1 MDFIVYFTVF
11 ITLCL
16 LFFLVLSSVSTRRDR
31 ARQRIREIQMRGNA
45 EHGPEG
51 DAESFSKRVIGPT
64 YQKFLEFLGKFTPN
78 SIVQNYRKTIIQAGL
93 EKEYTPLRIIGLQV
107 LLALVLGGVCILIVR
122 QNKSSSPALIVIFM
136 AIGLLLPI
144 SLIRSKA
151 NKRRKQIERSLPD
164 LLDLLYISVE
174 AGLGFDSALKKSA
187 QKMQGPLS
195 VEVLKALADINK
207 GRNRIEAF
215 KSIADRTEVDDVR
228 SFLMA
233 VIQSEKL
240 GSNVSTMLRTQ
251 SRVMRQKRQQRAEE
265 KAQRLPVLMLL
276 PLVFLMFPALFVV
289 LLGPAALN
297 LLKIF

>member
-11 ITLCL
+11 LTLTL
-16 LFFLVLSSVSTRRDR
+16 LFFLVLSFFSTRRNR
-31 ARQRIREIQMRGNA
+31 ARQRIQEIQARGNP
-45 EHGPEG
+45 EQGPKS
-51 DAESFSKRVIGPT
+51 DDQPFSERMVGPA
-64 YQKFLEFLGKFTPN
+64 YQKFLNLLGKLAPN
-78 SIVQNYRKTIIQAGL
+78 SILQNYRKSIVQAGL

-107 LLALVLGGVCILIVR
+107 LLALVLGATGLLVVR
-122 QNKSSSPALIVIFM
+122 RSGTSSPALIVIFM
-136 AIGLLLPI
+136 IIGIVLPV

-151 NKRRKQIERSLPD
+151 SKRRKQIERSLPD

-207 GRNRIEAF
+207 GRNRTEAF
-215 KSIADRTEVDDVR
+215 KNIADRTEVDDVR

-251 SRVMRQKRQQRAEE
+251 ARVMRQKRQQRAEE

-289 LLGPAALN
+289 LLGPAAMN
-297 LLKIF
+297 FLKIF

>member
-11 ITLCL
+11 ITLSL
-16 LFFLVLSSVSTRRDR
+16 LFFLALSSLSTRRDR
-31 ARQRIREIQMRGNA
+31 AQQRIREIQMRGNP
-45 EHGPEG
+45 EQGPEG
-51 DAESFSKRVIGPT
+51 DDQSFSKRVIGPT
-64 YQKFLEFLGKFTPN
+64 YQKFLEFLGKLTPN
-78 SIVQNYRKTIIQAGL
+78 SIVQNYKKSIIQAGL

-122 QNKSSSPALIVIFM
+122 QNESSSPALIPIF
-136 AIGLLLPI
+136 ALIGIVLPI
-144 SLIRSKA
+144 SLVRSKA
-151 NKRRKQIERSLPD
+151 NKRRKLIERSLPD

-195 VEVLKALADINK
+195 VEVMKALADINK

-289 LLGPAALN
+289 LLGPAAMN

>member
-11 ITLCL
+11 ITLSL
-16 LFFLVLSSVSTRRDR
+16 LFFLALSYFSTRRDR
-31 ARQRIREIQMRGNA
+31 AQQRIREIQMRGNR
-45 EHGPEG
+45 EQGPEG
-51 DAESFSKRVIGPT
+51 EDQSFSKRVIGPT
-64 YQKFLEFLGKFTPN
+64 YQKFLEFLGRLTPN
-78 SIVQNYRKTIIQAGL
+78 SIVQNYRKTIVQAGL

-107 LLALVLGGVCILIVR
+107 LLALVLGGVCIVLIQR
-122 QNKSSSPALIVIFM
+122 NESSSPVLVLIFM

-151 NKRRKQIERSLPD
+151 KKRRKQIERSLPD